1 MEKSVFFIYNELV
14 KIKISLEI
22 GANDSKGEMCMEQK
36 DLVLLAQKGDISAQE
51 ELYKATYQKAYYL
64 ALKLLQNADDAMDV
78 LQESYI
84 VAFRALDSL
93 QNPEAFSSWFAQ
105 IVANRSKNLLRS
117 RNRFVKPSFGEEEEQ
132 DYFENIEDTDE
143 AILPESVLDQEEKR
157 RLVLQMIDELP
168 DDQRECVMLYY
179 FSGLST
185 EQVAQTQECSVGTVK
200 SRLNYA
206 RKKLKESVLS
216 LEKRTDIRLHT
227 LVPLGLLFTG
237 YAKDIPKGLDFTAPW
252 TAISKELASGAV
264 SAGTGAAG
272 AGNGSMGTASGAG
285 AAETAGAA
293 SAAASAVKSAA
304 MIGLKAKLIMAG
316 AAAVVAVAGIT
327 AAMTL
332 KDPVLEFQ
340 DPQFEAAFA
349 EAAGLTV
356 GEIHQ
361 SDVENVDTIGF
372 YEGKMY
378 IGGGGMDWSE
388 ESPFIK
394 ALDNP
399 DARWPAVDL
408 SDLSMFTNLES
419 LQLDFVTVEHPE
431 ALAEHDLTYLS
442 LTGARMDNWDAVNQL
457 HNLKDL
463 YLLMPNVA
471 QGSLDFSNFPQL
483 QSLSLITQS
492 AGEWG
497 TTYAGLDTLQ
507 NLLVL
512 DGMTYEGASDVS
524 FLAGMPALQWC
535 DLKLTEVSDLS
546 PFSNLQ
552 QLRSLYLTGVT
563 GGADIGVLQQLPA
576 LEAMGVL
583 VTDLENG
590 NEEYFMVDGQES
602 DNEMMIDRHTVIC
615 DEVYEKI
622 FAD

>member
-1 MEKSVFFIYNELV
+1 MEKSVFFIYNEPV

-51 ELYKATYQKAYYL
+51 ELYKATYQRAYYL
-64 ALKLLQNADDAMDV
+64 ALKLLQNADDAMDI

-117 RNRFVKPSFGEEEEQ
+117 RNRFVKPSFDEEEEQ

-264 SAGTGAAG
+264 SAGTGTAS
-272 AGNGSMGTASGAG
+272 AGNASMGTASGAG

-293 SAAASAVKSAA
+293 SAAAGVVKSAT
-304 MIGLKAKLIMAG
+304 MIGLKAKMIMAG
-316 AAAVVAVAGIT
+316 AAVVVAAAGIT
-327 AAMTL
+327 AAVTL
-332 KDPVLEFQ
+332 KDPALEFQ

-372 YEGKMY
+372 YEGKLY
-378 IGGGGMDWSE
+378 IGGMEGSD

-394 ALDNP
+394 ALENP
-399 DARWPAVDL
+399 DTQWPTVDL

-431 ALAEHDLTYLS
+431 ALAEHDLKYLA
-442 LTGARMDNWDAVNQL
+442 LTGVRMDNWDAVNQL

-492 AGEWG
+492 ASEWG
-497 TTYAGLDTLQ
+497 TTYTGLNTLQ

-563 GGADIGVLQQLPA
+563 AGTDISVLQQLPL

-583 VTDLENG
+583 VTDAENG
-590 NEEYFMVDGQES
+590 DEEYFMVDGQES
-602 DNEMMIDRHTVIC
+602 DNDMMMDRHIAVS

>member
-1 MEKSVFFIYNELV
+1 M
-14 KIKISLEI
+14 
-22 GANDSKGEMCMEQK
+22 
-36 DLVLLAQKGDISAQE
+36 
-51 ELYKATYQKAYYL
+51 
-64 ALKLLQNADDAMDV
+64 
-78 LQESYI
+78 
-84 VAFRALDSL
+84 
-93 QNPEAFSSWFAQ
+93 
-105 IVANRSKNLLRS
+105 
-117 RNRFVKPSFGEEEEQ
+117 
-132 DYFENIEDTDE
+132 
-143 AILPESVLDQEEKR
+143 
-157 RLVLQMIDELP
+157 
-168 DDQRECVMLYY
+168 
-179 FSGLST
+179 
-185 EQVAQTQECSVGTVK
+185 AQTQECSVGTVK

-252 TAISKELASGAV
+252 TTISKELTSGAV
-264 SAGTGAAG
+264 SAGTGAAS
-272 AGNGSMGTASGAG
+272 AGNASMGTASSAG

-293 SAAASAVKSAA
+293 SAAAGVVKSAA
-304 MIGLKAKLIMAG
+304 MIGLKAKMIMAG
-316 AAAVVAVAGIT
+316 AAVVVAAAGIT
-327 AAMTL
+327 AAVTL
-332 KDPVLEFQ
+332 KDPALEFQ

-349 EAAGLTV
+349 EAAGLTA

-378 IGGGGMDWSE
+378 IGGGGMEWSE

-399 DARWPAVDL
+399 DAQWSAVDL

-431 ALAEHDLTYLS
+431 ALADHDLKYLS
-442 LTGARMDNWDAVNQL
+442 LTGVRMDNWDAVNQL

-497 TTYAGLDTLQ
+497 TTYTGLNTLQ
-507 NLLVL
+507 NLLML
-512 DGMTYEGASDVS
+512 DGMTYEGASDIS
-524 FLAGMPALQWC
+524 FLTGMPALQWC

-583 VTDLENG
+583 VTDPENG
-590 NEEYFMVDGQES
+590 DERYFMVDGQES
-602 DNEMMIDRHTVIC
+602 DNEMMMDRHTAVC

-622 FAD
+622 FVD